1 MITLDNVSK
10 RYQHRDKTWFTAVEP
25 TSLQIEA
32 GEIFGLMGYSGAG
45 KSTLLRCINQ
55 IEEPTSGKV
64 VLNEV
69 DLLRSDA
76 KAREMRNHI
85 GMVFQQFNLFP
96 HLTVLENII
105 LSPMKVDKQPRE
117 LAVKNAKDI
126 LKKLGMLDKA
136 DVHPGSLSGG
146 QQQRVAIAREL
157 AKNPD
162 LMLFD
167 EPTSALDPANVDGL
181 AEIIKGLASEGMMV
195 VVVTHD
201 IRFAL
206 DVASRVIFLAKG
218 KIVADDTPANIV
230 ESDQPTVYNFFQSAL
245 N

>member
-1 MITLDNVSK
+1 MTLNITKLKKSFNDLKVLKNI
-10 RYQHRDKTWFTAVEP
+10 DLAVTP
-25 TSLQIEA
+25 
-32 GEIFGLMGYSGAG
+32 GEIVALVGSSGAG

-55 IEEPTSGKV
+55 IEEPTGGKV
-64 VLNEV
+64 MLNEV
-69 DLLRSDA
+69 DLLRGDA
-76 KAREMRNHI
+76 QAREMLNHI

-105 LSPMKVDKQPRE
+105 LSPMKVDKQSRE
-117 LAVKNAKDI
+117 LAVKNAKTL
-126 LKKLGMLDKA
+126 LKKLGISDKA
-136 DVHPGSLSGG
+136 EVYPGSLSGG

-206 DVASRVIFLAKG
+206 EVASRVVFLEKG
-218 KIVADDTPANIV
+218 KIVANDAPDKII
-230 ESDQPTVYNFFQSAL
+230 ESDDPTVYNFFQSAL

>member
-1 MITLDNVSK
+1 MTLNITKLKKSFNDLKVLKNI
-10 RYQHRDKTWFTAVEP
+10 DLAVTP
-25 TSLQIEA
+25 
-32 GEIFGLMGYSGAG
+32 GEIVALVGSSGAG

-55 IEEPTSGKV
+55 IEEPTGGKV

-69 DLLRSDA
+69 DLLRGDA
-76 KAREMRNHI
+76 QAREMLNHI

-105 LSPMKVDKQPRE
+105 LSPMKVDKRPRD
-117 LAVKNAKDI
+117 LAVKNAKTL
-126 LKKLGMLDKA
+126 LKKLGISDKA
-136 DVHPGSLSGG
+136 EVYPGSLSGG

-206 DVASRVIFLAKG
+206 EVASRVVFLEKG
-218 KIVADDTPANIV
+218 KIVANDTPDKII
-230 ESDQPTVYNFFQSAL
+230 ESDDPTVYNFFQSAL

>member
-1 MITLDNVSK
+1 MTLKITKLRKSFNDLKVLK
-10 RYQHRDKTWFTAVEP
+10 GIDLAVAP
-25 TSLQIEA
+25 
-32 GEIFGLMGYSGAG
+32 GEIVALVGSSGAG

-181 AEIIKGLASEGMMV
+181 AEIIKGLAGEGMMV

>member
-1 MITLDNVSK
+1 MTLKITKLRKSFNDLKVLK
-10 RYQHRDKTWFTAVEP
+10 GIDLAVAP
-25 TSLQIEA
+25 
-32 GEIFGLMGYSGAG
+32 GEIVALVGSSGAG

-181 AEIIKGLASEGMMV
+181 VEIIKGLAGEGMMV

-206 DVASRVIFLAKG
+206 DVASRVIFLSKG

>member
-1 MITLDNVSK
+1 MTLNITKLKKSFNDLKVLKSI
-10 RYQHRDKTWFTAVEP
+10 DLAVVP
-25 TSLQIEA
+25 
-32 GEIFGLMGYSGAG
+32 GEIVALVGSSGAG

-55 IEEPTSGKV
+55 IEEPTGGKV
-64 VLNEV
+64 VLNKV
-69 DLLRSDA
+69 DLLRGDA
-76 KAREMRNHI
+76 QAREMLNHI

-105 LSPMKVDKQPRE
+105 LSPMKVDKQPRD
-117 LAVKNAKDI
+117 LAVKNAKTL
-126 LKKLGMLDKA
+126 LKKLGISDKA
-136 DVHPGSLSGG
+136 EVYPGSLSGG

-206 DVASRVIFLAKG
+206 EVASRVVFLEKG
-218 KIVADDTPANIV
+218 KIVANDTPDKII
-230 ESDQPTVYNFFQSAL
+230 ESDDPTVYNFFQSAL

>member
-1 MITLDNVSK
+1 MTLKITKLKKSFNDLKVLK
-10 RYQHRDKTWFTAVEP
+10 GIDLAVAP
-25 TSLQIEA
+25 
-32 GEIFGLMGYSGAG
+32 GEIVALVGSSGAG

-136 DVHPGSLSGG
+136 EVHPGSLSGG

-181 AEIIKGLASEGMMV
+181 AEIIKGLVREGMMV

-206 DVASRVIFLAKG
+206 DVSSRVIFLAKG

>member
-1 MITLDNVSK
+1 MTLKITKLKKSFNDLKVLK
-10 RYQHRDKTWFTAVEP
+10 GIDLAVAP
-25 TSLQIEA
+25 
-32 GEIFGLMGYSGAG
+32 GEIVALVGSSGAG

-55 IEEPTSGKV
+55 IEEPTSGRV

-181 AEIIKGLASEGMMV
+181 AEIIKGLAGEGMMV

>member
-1 MITLDNVSK
+1 MTLNITKLKKSFNDLKVLKNI
-10 RYQHRDKTWFTAVEP
+10 DLAVTP
-25 TSLQIEA
+25 
-32 GEIFGLMGYSGAG
+32 GEIVALVGSSGAG

-55 IEEPTSGKV
+55 IEEPTGGKV
-64 VLNEV
+64 MLNEV
-69 DLLRSDA
+69 DLLRGDA
-76 KAREMRNHI
+76 QAREMLNHI

-105 LSPMKVDKQPRE
+105 LSPMKVDKQPRD
-117 LAVKNAKDI
+117 LAVKNAKTL
-126 LKKLGMLDKA
+126 LKKLGISDKA
-136 DVHPGSLSGG
+136 EVYPGSLSGG

-206 DVASRVIFLAKG
+206 EVASRVVFLEKG
-218 KIVADDTPANIV
+218 KIVANDTPDKII
-230 ESDQPTVYNFFQSAL
+230 ESDDPTVYNFFQSAL

>member
-1 MITLDNVSK
+1 MTLNITKLKKSFNDLKVLKNI
-10 RYQHRDKTWFTAVEP
+10 DLAVMP
-25 TSLQIEA
+25 
-32 GEIFGLMGYSGAG
+32 GEIVALVGSSGAG

-55 IEEPTSGKV
+55 IEEPTGGKV
-64 VLNEV
+64 VLNKV
-69 DLLRSDA
+69 DLLRGDA
-76 KAREMRNHI
+76 QAREMLNHI

-105 LSPMKVDKQPRE
+105 LSPMKVDKQPRD
-117 LAVKNAKDI
+117 LAVKNAKTL
-126 LKKLGMLDKA
+126 LKKLGISDKA
-136 DVHPGSLSGG
+136 EVYPGSLSGG
-146 QQQRVAIAREL
+146 QQQRVAIVREL

-206 DVASRVIFLAKG
+206 EVASRVVFLENG
-218 KIVADDTPANIV
+218 KIVANDAPDKII
-230 ESDQPTVYNFFQSAL
+230 ESDDPTVYNFFQSAL

>member
-1 MITLDNVSK
+1 MTLKITKLKKSFNDLKVLK
-10 RYQHRDKTWFTAVEP
+10 GIDLAVAP
-25 TSLQIEA
+25 
-32 GEIFGLMGYSGAG
+32 GEIVALVGSSGAG

-64 VLNEV
+64 MLNEV

-181 AEIIKGLASEGMMV
+181 AEIIKGLAGEGMMV

>member
-1 MITLDNVSK
+1 MTLKITKLRKSFNDLKVLK
-10 RYQHRDKTWFTAVEP
+10 GIDLAVVP
-25 TSLQIEA
+25 
-32 GEIFGLMGYSGAG
+32 GEIVALVGSSGAG

-126 LKKLGMLDKA
+126 LKKLGMLDKV

-230 ESDQPTVYNFFQSAL
+230 ESDQPAVYNFFQSAL

>member
-1 MITLDNVSK
+1 MLKITKLKKNFGDLKVLK
-10 RYQHRDKTWFTAVEP
+10 GIDLEVRP
-25 TSLQIEA
+25 
-32 GEIFGLMGYSGAG
+32 GEIVALVGTSGAG

-64 VLNEV
+64 VLNDV
-69 DLLRSDA
+69 DLMRGDKL
-76 KAREMRNHI
+76 AREMLNHI

-105 LSPMKVDKQPRE
+105 LAPTKVDHQSRE
-117 LAVKNAKDI
+117 VAVKNAKAI
-126 LKKLGMLDKA
+126 LKKLGMFDKA
-136 DVHPGSLSGG
+136 DVYPGSLSGG

-181 AEIIKGLASEGMMV
+181 AAIIKGLASEGMTIIV
-195 VVVTHD
+195 VSHD

-206 DVASRVIFLAKG
+206 DTAKRVVFLDKG
-218 KIVADDTPANIV
+218 KVAADDSSEAIIETTNPV
-230 ESDQPTVYNFFQSAL
+230 VYSFFQSAL
-245 N
+245 D

>member
-1 MITLDNVSK
+1 MTLNITKLKKSFNDLKVLKNI
-10 RYQHRDKTWFTAVEP
+10 DLAVMP
-25 TSLQIEA
+25 
-32 GEIFGLMGYSGAG
+32 GEIVALVGSSGAG

-55 IEEPTSGKV
+55 IEEPTGGKV
-64 VLNEV
+64 MLNEV
-69 DLLRSDA
+69 DLLRGDA
-76 KAREMRNHI
+76 QAREMLNHI

-105 LSPMKVDKQPRE
+105 LSPMKVDKQSRE
-117 LAVKNAKDI
+117 LAVKNAKTL
-126 LKKLGMLDKA
+126 LKKLGISDKA
-136 DVHPGSLSGG
+136 EVYPGSLSGG

-206 DVASRVIFLAKG
+206 EVASRVVFLEKG
-218 KIVADDTPANIV
+218 KIVANDTPDKII
-230 ESDQPTVYNFFQSAL
+230 ESDDPTVYNFFQSAL

>member
-1 MITLDNVSK
+1 MTLNITKLKKSFNDLKVLKSI
-10 RYQHRDKTWFTAVEP
+10 DLAVVP
-25 TSLQIEA
+25 
-32 GEIFGLMGYSGAG
+32 GEIVALVGSSGAG

-55 IEEPTSGKV
+55 IEEPTGGKV
-64 VLNEV
+64 VLNKV
-69 DLLRSDA
+69 DLLRGDA
-76 KAREMRNHI
+76 QAREMLNHI

-105 LSPMKVDKQPRE
+105 LSPMKVDKQPRD
-117 LAVKNAKDI
+117 LAVKNAKTL
-126 LKKLGMLDKA
+126 LKKLGISDKA
-136 DVHPGSLSGG
+136 EVYPGSLSGG
-146 QQQRVAIAREL
+146 QQQRVAIVREL

-206 DVASRVIFLAKG
+206 EVASRVVFLENG
-218 KIVADDTPANIV
+218 KIVANDAPDKII
-230 ESDQPTVYNFFQSAL
+230 ESDDPTVYNFFQSAL

>member
-1 MITLDNVSK
+1 MTLKITKLKKSFNDLKVLK
-10 RYQHRDKTWFTAVEP
+10 GIDLAVAP
-25 TSLQIEA
+25 
-32 GEIFGLMGYSGAG
+32 GEIVALVGSSGAG

-105 LSPMKVDKQPRE
+105 LSPMNVDKQPRE

-181 AEIIKGLASEGMMV
+181 AEIIKGLAGEGMMV

>member
-1 MITLDNVSK
+1 MTLKITKLKKSFNDLKVLK
-10 RYQHRDKTWFTAVEP
+10 GIDLAVAP
-25 TSLQIEA
+25 
-32 GEIFGLMGYSGAG
+32 GEIVALVGSSGAG

-181 AEIIKGLASEGMMV
+181 AEIIKGLAGEGMMV

>member
-1 MITLDNVSK
+1 MTLKITKLKKSFNDLKVLK
-10 RYQHRDKTWFTAVEP
+10 GIDLAVAP
-25 TSLQIEA
+25 
-32 GEIFGLMGYSGAG
+32 GEIVALVGSSGAG

-55 IEEPTSGKV
+55 IEEPTGGKV
-64 VLNEV
+64 VLNGV

-76 KAREMRNHI
+76 KAREMLNHI

-181 AEIIKGLASEGMMV
+181 AGIIKGLAGEGMMV

-230 ESDQPTVYNFFQSAL
+230 ESDQPAVYNFFQSAL

>member
-1 MITLDNVSK
+1 MTLNITKLKKSFNDLKVLKNIDLV
-10 RYQHRDKTWFTAVEP
+10 VVP
-25 TSLQIEA
+25 
-32 GEIFGLMGYSGAG
+32 GEIVALVGSSGAG

-55 IEEPTSGKV
+55 IEEPTGGKV

-69 DLLRSDA
+69 DLLRGDA
-76 KAREMRNHI
+76 QAREMLNHI

-105 LSPMKVDKQPRE
+105 LSPMKVDKRSRD
-117 LAVKNAKDI
+117 LAVKNAKTL
-126 LKKLGMLDKA
+126 LKKLGISDKA
-136 DVHPGSLSGG
+136 EVYPGSLSGG

-162 LMLFD
+162 LILFD

-206 DVASRVIFLAKG
+206 EVASRVVFLEKG
-218 KIVADDTPANIV
+218 KIVANDTPDKII
-230 ESDQPTVYNFFQSAL
+230 ESDDPTVYNFFQSAL

>member
-1 MITLDNVSK
+1 MTLNITKLKKSFNDLKVLKSI
-10 RYQHRDKTWFTAVEP
+10 DLVVVP
-25 TSLQIEA
+25 
-32 GEIFGLMGYSGAG
+32 GEIVALVGSSGAG

-55 IEEPTSGKV
+55 IEEPTGGKV

-69 DLLRSDA
+69 DLLRGDA
-76 KAREMRNHI
+76 QAREMLNHI

-117 LAVKNAKDI
+117 LAVKNAKAL
-126 LKKLGMLDKA
+126 LKKLGMSDKA
-136 DVHPGSLSGG
+136 EVYPGSLSGG

-206 DVASRVIFLAKG
+206 EVASRVVFLEKG
-218 KIVADDTPANIV
+218 KIVANDTPDKII
-230 ESDQPTVYNFFQSAL
+230 ESDDPTVYNFFQSAL

>member
-1 MITLDNVSK
+1 MTLKITKLRKSFNDLKVLK
-10 RYQHRDKTWFTAVEP
+10 GIDLAVAP
-25 TSLQIEA
+25 
-32 GEIFGLMGYSGAG
+32 GEIVALVGSSGAG

-96 HLTVLENII
+96 HLIVLENII

-181 AEIIKGLASEGMMV
+181 AEIIKGLAGEGMMV

-206 DVASRVIFLAKG
+206 DVASRVIFLSKG

>member
-1 MITLDNVSK
+1 MTLKITKLRKSFNDLKVLK
-10 RYQHRDKTWFTAVEP
+10 GIDLAVAP
-25 TSLQIEA
+25 
-32 GEIFGLMGYSGAG
+32 GEIVALVGSSGAG

-64 VLNEV
+64 VLNEM

-181 AEIIKGLASEGMMV
+181 AEIIKGLAGEGMMV

-230 ESDQPTVYNFFQSAL
+230 ESDQPIVYNFFQSAL

>member
-1 MITLDNVSK
+1 MTLNITKLKKSFNDLKVLKSI
-10 RYQHRDKTWFTAVEP
+10 DLVVVP
-25 TSLQIEA
+25 
-32 GEIFGLMGYSGAG
+32 GEIVALVGSSGAG

-55 IEEPTSGKV
+55 IEEPTGGKV
-64 VLNEV
+64 VLNKV
-69 DLLRSDA
+69 DLLRGDA
-76 KAREMRNHI
+76 QAREMLNHI

-105 LSPMKVDKQPRE
+105 LSPMKVDKQSRE
-117 LAVKNAKDI
+117 LAVKNAKTL
-126 LKKLGMLDKA
+126 LKKLGISDKA
-136 DVHPGSLSGG
+136 EVYPGSLSGG

-181 AEIIKGLASEGMMV
+181 AKIIKGLASEGMMV

-206 DVASRVIFLAKG
+206 EVASRVVFLEKG
-218 KIVADDTPANIV
+218 KIVANDTPDKII
-230 ESDQPTVYNFFQSAL
+230 ESDDPTVYNFFQSAL

>member
-1 MITLDNVSK
+1 MTLKITKLKKSFNDLKVLK
-10 RYQHRDKTWFTAVEP
+10 GIDLAVAP
-25 TSLQIEA
+25 
-32 GEIFGLMGYSGAG
+32 GEIVALVGSSGAG

-181 AEIIKGLASEGMMV
+181 AEIIKGLAGEGMMV

-230 ESDQPTVYNFFQSAL
+230 ESDQPIVYNFFQSAL

>member
-1 MITLDNVSK
+1 MTLKITKLKKSFNDLKVLK
-10 RYQHRDKTWFTAVEP
+10 GIDLAVAP
-25 TSLQIEA
+25 
-32 GEIFGLMGYSGAG
+32 GEIVALVGSSGAG

-181 AEIIKGLASEGMMV
+181 AEIIKGLAGEGMMV

-218 KIVADDTPANIV
+218 KIVADDTPVNIV
-230 ESDQPTVYNFFQSAL
+230 ESDQPAVYNFFQSAL

>member
-1 MITLDNVSK
+1 MTLKITKLKKSFNDLKVLK
-10 RYQHRDKTWFTAVEP
+10 GIDLAVAP
-25 TSLQIEA
+25 
-32 GEIFGLMGYSGAG
+32 GEIVALVGSSGAG

-157 AKNPD
+157 TKNPD

-181 AEIIKGLASEGMMV
+181 AEIIKGLAGEGMMV

-218 KIVADDTPANIV
+218 KIVADDTPVNIV

>member
-1 MITLDNVSK
+1 MTLKITKLKKSFNDLKVLK
-10 RYQHRDKTWFTAVEP
+10 GIDLAVAP
-25 TSLQIEA
+25 
-32 GEIFGLMGYSGAG
+32 GEIVALVGSSGAG

-181 AEIIKGLASEGMMV
+181 AEIIKGLAGEGMMV

-206 DVASRVIFLAKG
+206 DVASRVIFLSKG

>member
-1 MITLDNVSK
+1 MTLNITKLKKSFNDLKVLKSI
-10 RYQHRDKTWFTAVEP
+10 DLAVVP
-25 TSLQIEA
+25 
-32 GEIFGLMGYSGAG
+32 GEIVALVGSSGAG

-55 IEEPTSGKV
+55 IEEPTGGKV

-69 DLLRSDA
+69 DLLRGDA
-76 KAREMRNHI
+76 QAREMLNHI

-117 LAVKNAKDI
+117 LAVKNAKTL
-126 LKKLGMLDKA
+126 LKKLGISDKA
-136 DVHPGSLSGG
+136 EVYPGSLSGG

-206 DVASRVIFLAKG
+206 EVASRVVFLEKG
-218 KIVADDTPANIV
+218 KIVANDAPDKII
-230 ESDQPTVYNFFQSAL
+230 ESDDPTVYNFFQSAL

>member
-1 MITLDNVSK
+1 MGKKVIEIKNIRKDFGKRTVLKDVNFDVHEKEVVSIIG
-10 RYQHRDKTWFTAVEP
+10 
-25 TSLQIEA
+25 S
-32 GEIFGLMGYSGAG
+32 SGSG
-45 KSTLLRCINQ
+45 KSTLLRCINLL
-55 IEEPTSGKV
+55 EKPTSGQVLIHGKDAMAGDISLVTLREKV
-64 VLNEV
+64 
-69 DLLRSDA
+69 
-76 KAREMRNHI
+76 

-181 AEIIKGLASEGMMV
+181 AEIIKGLAGEGMMV

-218 KIVADDTPANIV
+218 KIVADDTPADIV
-230 ESDQPTVYNFFQSAL
+230 ESDQPAVYNFFQSAL

>member
-1 MITLDNVSK
+1 MTLNITKLKKSFNDLKVLKNI
-10 RYQHRDKTWFTAVEP
+10 DLAVMP
-25 TSLQIEA
+25 
-32 GEIFGLMGYSGAG
+32 GEIVALVGSSGAG

-55 IEEPTSGKV
+55 IEEPTGGKV
-64 VLNEV
+64 VLNKV
-69 DLLRSDA
+69 DLLRGDA
-76 KAREMRNHI
+76 QAREMLNYI

-105 LSPMKVDKQPRE
+105 LSPMKVDKQPRD
-117 LAVKNAKDI
+117 LAVKNAKTL
-126 LKKLGMLDKA
+126 LKKLGISDKA
-136 DVHPGSLSGG
+136 EVYPGSLSGG

-206 DVASRVIFLAKG
+206 EVASRVVFLEKG
-218 KIVADDTPANIV
+218 KIVANDAPDKII
-230 ESDQPTVYNFFQSAL
+230 ESDDPTVYNFFQSAL

>member
-1 MITLDNVSK
+1 MLKITKLKKHFGDIKVLK
-10 RYQHRDKTWFTAVEP
+10 GIDLEVRP
-25 TSLQIEA
+25 
-32 GEIFGLMGYSGAG
+32 GEIVALVGTSGAG

-64 VLNEV
+64 VLNKV
-69 DLLRSDA
+69 DLLRGD
-76 KAREMRNHI
+76 KLAREILNNV

-105 LSPMKVDKQPRE
+105 LAPMKVDGQSRQR
-117 LAVKNAKDI
+117 AVKNAKAL

-136 DVHPGSLSGG
+136 EVYPGSLSGG

-181 AEIIKGLASEGMMV
+181 AEIIKGLASEGMMIV
-195 VVVTHD
+195 LVSHD

-206 DVASRVIFLAKG
+206 DISSRVIFLDKG
-218 KIVADDTPANIV
+218 KIIADEAPGKII

-245 N
+245 D

>member
-1 MITLDNVSK
+1 MTLNITKLKKSFNDLKVLKNI
-10 RYQHRDKTWFTAVEP
+10 DLAVMP
-25 TSLQIEA
+25 
-32 GEIFGLMGYSGAG
+32 GEIVALVGSSGAG

-55 IEEPTSGKV
+55 IEEPTGGKV

-69 DLLRSDA
+69 DLLRGDA
-76 KAREMRNHI
+76 QAREMLNHI

-105 LSPMKVDKQPRE
+105 LSPMKVDKQPRD
-117 LAVKNAKDI
+117 LAVKNAKTL
-126 LKKLGMLDKA
+126 LKKLGISDKA
-136 DVHPGSLSGG
+136 EVYPGSLSGG

-206 DVASRVIFLAKG
+206 EVASRVVFLEKG
-218 KIVADDTPANIV
+218 KIVANDTPDKII
-230 ESDQPTVYNFFQSAL
+230 ESDDQTVYNFFQSAL

>member
-1 MITLDNVSK
+1 MTLKITKLRKSFNDLKVLK
-10 RYQHRDKTWFTAVEP
+10 GIDLAVAP
-25 TSLQIEA
+25 
-32 GEIFGLMGYSGAG
+32 GEIVALVGSSGAG

-126 LKKLGMLDKA
+126 LKKLGMHDKA

-181 AEIIKGLASEGMMV
+181 AEIIKGLAGEGMMV

>member
-1 MITLDNVSK
+1 MLKITKLKKNFNDLKVLKGIDLEVVS
-10 RYQHRDKTWFTAVEP
+10 
-25 TSLQIEA
+25 
-32 GEIFGLMGYSGAG
+32 GEIIALVGTSGAG

-55 IEEPTSGKV
+55 IEEPASGKV
-64 VLNEV
+64 VLNDI
-69 DLLRSDA
+69 DLLRGDA
-76 KAREMRNHI
+76 KARQMLNNV

-96 HLTVLENII
+96 HLTVLENVI
-105 LSPMKVDKQPRE
+105 LAPMKVDNQSRQ
-117 LAVKNAKDI
+117 LAVKNAKAI

-136 DVHPGSLSGG
+136 EVYPGSLSGG

-157 AKNPD
+157 AKNPA

-181 AEIIKGLASEGMMV
+181 AEIIKGLAGEGMMIILV
-195 VVVTHD
+195 SHD

-206 DVASRVIFLAKG
+206 DVASRVIFLDKG
-218 KIVADDTPANIV
+218 KIVADETPTRIV

-245 N
+245 D

>member
-1 MITLDNVSK
+1 MTLKITKLRKSFNDLKVLK
-10 RYQHRDKTWFTAVEP
+10 GIDLAVAP
-25 TSLQIEA
+25 
-32 GEIFGLMGYSGAG
+32 GEIVALVGSSGAG

-181 AEIIKGLASEGMMV
+181 AEIIKGLAGEGMMV

-230 ESDQPTVYNFFQSAL
+230 ESDQPIVYNFFQSAL

>member
-1 MITLDNVSK
+1 MTLNITKLKKSFNDLKVLKSI
-10 RYQHRDKTWFTAVEP
+10 DLAVVP
-25 TSLQIEA
+25 
-32 GEIFGLMGYSGAG
+32 GEIVALVGSSGAG

-55 IEEPTSGKV
+55 IEEPTDGKV

-69 DLLRSDA
+69 DLLRGDA
-76 KAREMRNHI
+76 QAREMLNHI

-105 LSPMKVDKQPRE
+105 LSPMKVDKQSRE
-117 LAVKNAKDI
+117 LAVKNAKTL
-126 LKKLGMLDKA
+126 LKKLGISDKA
-136 DVHPGSLSGG
+136 EVYPGSLSGG

-206 DVASRVIFLAKG
+206 EVASRVVFLEKG
-218 KIVADDTPANIV
+218 KIVANDAPDKII
-230 ESDQPTVYNFFQSAL
+230 ESDDPTVYNFFQSAL